1 MSKPIIFPKSL
12 KKGDKIAVVSPA
24 GAVEEKQISETINL
38 IKSKGYDVILSPH
51 CLGKFEQG
59 YSYSGTEKER
69 IADLNWAFNND
80 EIAAIWA
87 TRGGYGCQHLLKHL
101 KINKFKKSPKWY
113 IGYSDNTVIQS
124 YLLKNNFASIHG
136 QTLKT
141 ASFGVSEESYSNIF
155 EILEGKKPDFQINN
169 YTLNQN
175 GNAEGIL
182 VGGNL
187 ALIYA
192 LLGSSYSLNFKD
204 KILFIE
210 EIGENFYALDRMLIS
225 LDLAGVFKK
234 IKGIIIG
241 GMTNMGKESDN
252 PHYEE
257 SFDPMA
263 YEIIAHRLK
272 NYTFPKVFAFPN
284 GHIFD
289 NRPLILGAKIKMT
302 VSEKVKIVYF

>member
-1 MSKPIIFPKSL
+1 MSQSIIFPKPL

-24 GAVEEKQISETINL
+24 GAVEEKQILETSNL
-38 IKSKGYDVILSPH
+38 ISSKGYEIVLSPH

-59 YSYSGTEKER
+59 YAYSGTEEER
-69 IADLNWAFNND
+69 IADLNWAFSND

-101 KINKFKKSPKWY
+101 KIDSFRKKPKWY

-124 YLLKNNFASIHG
+124 FLLKNNFASIHG

-141 ASFGVSEESYSNIF
+141 ASFGVSEKSYSSIF
-155 EILEGKKPDFQINN
+155 DILEGKKPDYILDSHP
-169 YTLNQN
+169 LNQN
-175 GNAEGIL
+175 GNASGLL

-192 LLGSSYSLNFKD
+192 ILGSKYSTDFRN

-210 EIGENFYALDRMLIS
+210 DIGENFYSLDRMLIS
-225 LDLAGVFKK
+225 LDLAGVFRK

-241 GMTNMGKESDN
+241 GMINMGNETEN
-252 PHYEE
+252 PHYEA
-257 SFDPMA
+257 SFDPTA

-272 NYTFPKVFAFPN
+272 NYHFPSFQRTPVRMPSK
-284 GHIFD
+284 
-289 NRPLILGAKIKMT
+289 RR
-302 VSEKVKIVYF
+302 